1 MTSPLKHAINK
12 YKKQKLIPI
21 KDKREDFF
29 INFVLKFTFEYK
41 SIIHSLFLIVN
52 NIYKKIYILVDK

>member
-12 YKKQKLIPI
+12 HKKLIPI

-41 SIIHSLFLIVN
+41 AIIHSLFLIVN
-52 NIYKKIYILVDK
+52 KIYKKIYISVEK